1 MNTFTIPKTGKPIDN
16 QDELIEEL
24 TIALWL
30 IYTGKNS
37 DLREKWA
44 RIMIELM
51 NRPIYEPADWLS
63 AMNNVKQS
71 IQYTF
76 NS

>member
-1 MNTFTIPKTGKPIDN
+1 
-16 QDELIEEL
+16 
-24 TIALWL
+24 
-30 IYTGKNS
+30 
-37 DLREKWA
+37 
-44 RIMIELM
+44 MIELM